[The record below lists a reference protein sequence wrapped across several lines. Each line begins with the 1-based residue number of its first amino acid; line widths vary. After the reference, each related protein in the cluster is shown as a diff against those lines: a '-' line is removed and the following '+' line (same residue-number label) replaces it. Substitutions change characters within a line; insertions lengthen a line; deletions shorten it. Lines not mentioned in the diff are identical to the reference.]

1 LTTLR
6 ILETGD
12 FPEKMVC
19 RDEDFH
25 STLSMIRVLVRHA
38 SYIYSALPEGMKTVK
53 GKNKKEQFLEGLPGK
68 FTCQEF
74 INIAKAMDITVRT
87 ANRYIFDFCDKGLLH
102 RENQGSYINLML
114 GQSGHESS
122 QG

>member
-38 SYIYSALPEGMKTVK
+38 SYIYSALPEEVK
-53 GKNKKEQFLEGLPGK
+53 ATRGKNKKELFLEGLPEK
-68 FTCQEF
+68 FNTQDF
-74 INIAKAMDITVRT
+74 MSLAKSLGITDRT
-87 ANRYIFDFCDKGLLH
+87 ANRYIAAFCEKGLLK
-102 RENQGSYINLML
+102 REHAGCYTNLNRMP
-114 GQSGHESS
+114 SGGESA
-122 QG
+122 